1 MLTQTSNIISK
12 SLSNKDHAHSNCT
25 KKGSLKSGLTLKQLT
40 LAVSTILATSLA
52 LAQTPNTVDSSAQAI
67 NKSLAVRVAEAAEQN
82 NLQTEEANTEAE
94 STEDTANENVAD
106 SFTSSA
112 PAQNAPSQT
121 TSSQNTSSA
130 ATTGNQVTGQT
141 AVGQTATGQNN
152 SGQTATNPTSAP
164 LSAIAQKVNSSEWQ
178 PGVKMTQAVGTKVQ
192 ALLNWNHHGVGAVD
206 GWWGKNTQK
215 AMQAFQQAKGLPV
228 TNELD
233 QKTWE
238 ALKSG
243 EFATKPVLISY
254 TLTDSDVN
262 IKTTKIPEGAEA
274 KSKLEGMYYESVAE
288 AMAEKFHMDISYLKQ
303 LNPNASF
310 KAGETL
316 TVYNPGR
323 ANKTTVTRVV
333 ADKNSQTLYA
343 YDKQDKLV
351 ASYPTTVGSTATP
364 SPTGTHKVQTKV
376 SDPNYTHTDADGK
389 QTIIPPGPN
398 NPVGRVWIGLSKPS
412 YGIHGSPDPERISR
426 QASAGCIRLTNWDA
440 LALLNIIDNDA
451 TVEIK

>member
-12 SLSNKDHAHSNCT
+12 TLSNKDHAHSNCT

-82 NLQTEEANTEAE
+82 NLQTEEASTEAE

-106 SFTSSA
+106 SVTSSA

-130 ATTGNQVTGQT
+130 TTAGNQVT
-141 AVGQTATGQNN
+141 
-152 SGQTATNPTSAP
+152 GQTATNPTSAP

-215 AMQAFQQAKGLPV
+215 AMQAFQQAKGLPI

-316 TVYNPGR
+316 TVYNPGQ
-323 ANKTTVTRVV
+323 ANKITVTRVV

>member
-25 KKGSLKSGLTLKQLT
+25 NKSSLKSGLTLKQLT

-82 NLQTEEANTEAE
+82 NLQTEEASTEAE
-94 STEDTANENVAD
+94 STEDIANENAAD
-106 SFTSSA
+106 SVTSSA
-112 PAQNAPSQT
+112 PAQNTPSQT
-121 TSSQNTSSA
+121 TSSPNTSSA

-141 AVGQTATGQNN
+141 AAGQTAIGQNN
-152 SGQTATNPTSAP
+152 SGQIATNPTSAP
-164 LSAIAQKVNSSEWQ
+164 LPAIAQKVNSSEWQ

-215 AMQAFQQAKGLPV
+215 AMQAFQQAKGLPI

-323 ANKTTVTRVV
+323 ANKITVTRVV

-440 LALLNIIDNDA
+440 LALLNIIDDDA

>member
-25 KKGSLKSGLTLKQLT
+25 NKSSLKSGLTLKQLT

-106 SFTSSA
+106 SVTSSA

-141 AVGQTATGQNN
+141 A
-152 SGQTATNPTSAP
+152 TSAP

-215 AMQAFQQAKGLPV
+215 AMQAFQQAKGLPI

>member
-25 KKGSLKSGLTLKQLT
+25 NKSSLKSGLTLKQLT

-82 NLQTEEANTEAE
+82 NLQTEEASTEAE
-94 STEDTANENVAD
+94 STEDTANENAAD
-106 SFTSSA
+106 SVTSSA

-130 ATTGNQVTGQT
+130 ATIGNQVTGQT
-141 AVGQTATGQNN
+141 AA
-152 SGQTATNPTSAP
+152 GQTATNPVSAP

-178 PGVKMTQAVGTKVQ
+178 PGVKMNQAVGTKVQ

>member
-25 KKGSLKSGLTLKQLT
+25 KKGNLKSGLTLKQLT

-215 AMQAFQQAKGLPV
+215 AMQSFQQAKGLPV

-238 ALKSG
+238 ALKSS

-376 SDPNYTHTDADGK
+376 SDPNYTHTDGDGK

>member
-192 ALLNWNHHGVGAVD
+192 ALLNWNYHGVGAVD

-376 SDPNYTHTDADGK
+376 SDPNYTHTDGDGK
-389 QTIIPPGPN
+389 QTIIPQ
-398 NPVGRVWIGLSKPS
+398 VQTTR
-412 YGIHGSPDPERISR
+412 
-426 QASAGCIRLTNWDA
+426 
-440 LALLNIIDNDA
+440 
-451 TVEIK
+451 

>member
-12 SLSNKDHAHSNCT
+12 SLSNKDHAHSNCIN
-25 KKGSLKSGLTLKQLT
+25 KSSLKSGLTLKQLT
-40 LAVSTILATSLA
+40 LAVCTILATSLA
-52 LAQTPNTVDSSAQAI
+52 LAQTPNTVDSNAQAI

-82 NLQTEEANTEAE
+82 NLQTEEASTEAE
-94 STEDTANENVAD
+94 STEDTANENGAD
-106 SFTSSA
+106 SVTSIA
-112 PAQNAPSQT
+112 PAQNVPSQT

-141 AVGQTATGQNN
+141 AAGQTAN
-152 SGQTATNPTSAP
+152 NPTSAP

-192 ALLNWNHHGVGAVD
+192 ALLNWNYHGVGAVD

-215 AMQAFQQAKGLPV
+215 AMQAFQQAKGLPI

-243 EFATKPVLISY
+243 EFETKPVLISY

-288 AMAEKFHMDISYLKQ
+288 AMAEKFHMDISYLQQ

-323 ANKTTVTRVV
+323 ASKTTVTRVV

>member
-25 KKGSLKSGLTLKQLT
+25 NKSSLKSGLTLKQLT

-82 NLQTEEANTEAE
+82 NLQTEEASTEAE
-94 STEDTANENVAD
+94 STEDTANENAAD
-106 SFTSSA
+106 SVTSSA

-121 TSSQNTSSA
+121 TSSPNTSSA
-130 ATTGNQVTGQT
+130 ATIGNQVTGQT
-141 AVGQTATGQNN
+141 AA
-152 SGQTATNPTSAP
+152 GQTATNPVSAP

-178 PGVKMTQAVGTKVQ
+178 PGVKMNQAVGTKVQ

-215 AMQAFQQAKGLPV
+215 AMQAFQQAKGLPI

>member
-12 SLSNKDHAHSNCT
+12 TLSNKDHAHSNCT

-82 NLQTEEANTEAE
+82 NLQTEETSTEAE

-106 SFTSSA
+106 SVTSSA

-141 AVGQTATGQNN
+141 A
-152 SGQTATNPTSAP
+152 TSAP

-215 AMQAFQQAKGLPV
+215 AMQAFQQAKGLPI

-233 QKTWE
+233 QKTWK

-323 ANKTTVTRVV
+323 ANKTTVTRIV

>member
-25 KKGSLKSGLTLKQLT
+25 NKSSLKSGLTLKQLT

-82 NLQTEEANTEAE
+82 NLQTEEVSTEAE

-106 SFTSSA
+106 SVTSSA
-112 PAQNAPSQT
+112 PAQNVPSQT

-130 ATTGNQVTGQT
+130 ATIGNQVTGQT
-141 AVGQTATGQNN
+141 AA
-152 SGQTATNPTSAP
+152 GQTATNPTSAP

>member
-25 KKGSLKSGLTLKQLT
+25 NKSSLKSGLTLKQLT

-82 NLQTEEANTEAE
+82 NLQTEEASTEAE
-94 STEDTANENVAD
+94 STEDTANENAAD
-106 SFTSSA
+106 SVTSSA

-121 TSSQNTSSA
+121 TSSPNTSSA
-130 ATTGNQVTGQT
+130 ATIGNQVTGQT
-141 AVGQTATGQNN
+141 AA
-152 SGQTATNPTSAP
+152 GQTATNPVSAP

-178 PGVKMTQAVGTKVQ
+178 PGVKMNQAVGTKVQ

>member
-82 NLQTEEANTEAE
+82 NLQTEEASTEAE
-94 STEDTANENVAD
+94 STEDTANENAAD
-106 SFTSSA
+106 SVTSSA

-121 TSSQNTSSA
+121 TSSPNTSSA
-130 ATTGNQVTGQT
+130 ATIGNQVTGQT
-141 AVGQTATGQNN
+141 AA
-152 SGQTATNPTSAP
+152 GQTATNPVSAP

-178 PGVKMTQAVGTKVQ
+178 PGVKMNQAVGTKVQ

-376 SDPNYTHTDADGK
+376 SDPNYTHTDGDGK

-451 TVEIK
+451 TVEIKQNRGDSSNH

>member
-25 KKGSLKSGLTLKQLT
+25 NKSSLKSGLTLKQLT

-52 LAQTPNTVDSSAQAI
+52 IAQTPNTVDSSAQAI

-106 SFTSSA
+106 SVTSSA

-141 AVGQTATGQNN
+141 A
-152 SGQTATNPTSAP
+152 TSAP

-215 AMQAFQQAKGLPV
+215 AMQAFQQAKGLPI

-451 TVEIK
+451 TVEIKQNKGDRSNH

>member
-25 KKGSLKSGLTLKQLT
+25 NKSSLKSGLTLKQLT

-82 NLQTEEANTEAE
+82 NLQTEEASTEAE

-106 SFTSSA
+106 SVTSSA

-141 AVGQTATGQNN
+141 AAGQNS

>member
-192 ALLNWNHHGVGAVD
+192 ALLNWNYHGVGAVD

-376 SDPNYTHTDADGK
+376 SDPNYTHTDGDGK

-412 YGIHGSPDPERISR
+412 YGIHGSPERISR